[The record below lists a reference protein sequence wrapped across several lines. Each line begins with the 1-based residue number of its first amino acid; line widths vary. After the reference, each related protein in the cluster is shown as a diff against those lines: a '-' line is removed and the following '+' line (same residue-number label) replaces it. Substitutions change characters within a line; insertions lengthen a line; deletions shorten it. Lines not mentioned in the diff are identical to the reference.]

1 MAHRYAFSDGVVAI
15 NLKGADPQVVG
26 EALERIRLEHGGEL
40 HAYHTWN
47 DAKDITHP
55 LHRFF
60 QWDVQKAAEAH
71 WLDQARAL
79 IRSVRVIDIE
89 EGKPLR
95 AYLSIYDDGR
105 SYRSIDDV
113 LRSRDLRDIVLEQ
126 AQRDL
131 DAWTHRFRELQ
142 DIVALI
148 EPARRELT
156 RRRAARRDRGAAPPP
171 A

>member
-1 MAHRYAFSDGVVAI
+1 MAHRYAFNDGVTGI
-15 NLKGADPQVVG
+15 NLRGANPQVVG
-26 EALERIRLEHGGEL
+26 EALERVRLEYGGEL
-40 HAYHTWN
+40 HPRHTVN
-47 DAKDITHP
+47 AAKDSVHP

-60 QWDVQKAAEAH
+60 EWNNDEAADRYR
-71 WLDQARAL
+71 LDQARAL

-113 LRSRDLRDIVLEQ
+113 LRSRDLKDLVLEQ

-142 DIVALI
+142 DIVKMV
-148 EPARRELT
+148 EPARQELT
-156 RRRAARRDRGAAPPP
+156 RRRAARRSATPPPP